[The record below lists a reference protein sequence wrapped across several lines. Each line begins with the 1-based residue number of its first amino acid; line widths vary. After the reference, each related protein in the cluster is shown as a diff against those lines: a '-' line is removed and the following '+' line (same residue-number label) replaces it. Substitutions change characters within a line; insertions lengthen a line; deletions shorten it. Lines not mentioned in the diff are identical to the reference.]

1 MFNILEELGIRDSI
15 IAIQRKVVTRLGNE
29 KSRELTFEVERML
42 HVNKI

>member
-1 MFNILEELGIRDSI
+1 MFNILEELGIRG
-15 IAIQRKVVTRLGNE
+15 IQRKVVTRLGNE